1 MLSKK
6 TDHSSFN
13 GKISIYNLK
22 VHYMLVQQLKQLQ
35 DKLKKL
41 KSQQIISK
49 EDAKEIRKIEKW
61 FEEFNKAE

>member
-1 MLSKK
+1 
-6 TDHSSFN
+6 
-13 GKISIYNLK
+13 
-22 VHYMLVQQLKQLQ
+22 MLVQQLKQLQ

>member
-13 GKISIYNLK
+13 EKISIYNLK